1 MTFVKSRNRKIR
13 EFLRT
18 LQATALMMIVI
29 AGLVALKLEIW
40 VPNLHR

>member
-1 MTFVKSRNRKIR
+1 MMIVKPRNRKTK
-13 EFLRT
+13 EFLKT
-18 LQATALMMIVI
+18 LQATTLMMIVI

>member
-1 MTFVKSRNRKIR
+1 MTTKTNIRKISER
-13 EFLRT
+13 FRT
-18 LQATALMMIVI
+18 LQATVLMMIVI